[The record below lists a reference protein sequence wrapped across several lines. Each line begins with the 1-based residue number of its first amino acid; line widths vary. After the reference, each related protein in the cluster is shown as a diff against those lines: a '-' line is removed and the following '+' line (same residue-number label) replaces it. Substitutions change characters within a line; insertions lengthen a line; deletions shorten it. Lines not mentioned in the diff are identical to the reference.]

1 MQRSPP
7 ARPRP
12 HPEPTAPGSVSISSS
27 RSALSKVCTARLLRS
42 RRSRG
47 RSRVNR
53 CSAGGTP
60 HPAAHALQ
68 PIPRALR
75 PAPPSPA
82 PRAPPLGARSVP
94 SGTAIPPT
102 GSPFGPRGADLGG
115 PPRLGLGASLSLVRA
130 APTLVPFA
138 RFECLCHEHPAA
150 GVGHD
155 RRPARPRGSGPACP
169 PPPVALWPEVAPVAQ
184 APDTC

>member
-12 HPEPTAPGSVSISSS
+12 HPEPTAPGSISISSS

-47 RSRVNR
+47 RSRVNG

-68 PIPRALR
+68 PIPRTPH
-75 PAPPSPA
+75 PAPSA
-82 PRAPPLGARSVP
+82 LPLGARSVP

-115 PPRLGLGASLSLVRA
+115 PPRLGLGASLSPVRA

-138 RFECLCHEHPAA
+138 RFECLRHEHPAA